1 MRLVINTFFKF
12 MSDTRLLFYFS
23 SLKIN
28 SHETW
33 KNALYF
39 TPEALFFLRHSKE
52 LYNLKFRDV
61 MKCLHRKGKIRS
73 TE

>member
-1 MRLVINTFFKF
+1 
-12 MSDTRLLFYFS
+12 MSDTRLLFYFP

-28 SHETW
+28 SPEIW

-39 TPEALFFLRHSKE
+39 TPEALFFLRYSME

-61 MKCLHRKGKIRS
+61 MKCLHRKEEIRFI
-73 TE
+73 E